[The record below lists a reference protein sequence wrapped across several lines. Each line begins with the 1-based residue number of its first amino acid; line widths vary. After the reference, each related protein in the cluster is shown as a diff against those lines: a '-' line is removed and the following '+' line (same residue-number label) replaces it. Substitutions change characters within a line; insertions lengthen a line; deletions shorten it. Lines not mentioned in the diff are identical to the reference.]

1 MVPYLLLVYVVYFFF
16 FKQKTAYEMR
26 ISDWSSDVCSSD
38 LRRQDHDRG
47 GDIAAG
53 LHPRRGRLACDRG
66 THHPAARD
74 HRVGVARISGD
85 AAGVDAGDAARQVE
99 DGVPARRL
107 RRADPGRGP
116 ADEIGRAHV

>member
-74 HRVGVARISGD
+74 HRVGVVRAY
-85 AAGVDAGDAARQVE
+85 AFLAE
-99 DGVPARRL
+99 PEL
-107 RRADPGRGP
+107 RRALETHIVMHDLGP
-116 ADEIGRAHV
+116 FEQTDRKSVG